1 MLTSE
6 GTAVILSILIKCP
19 TMAGLTGALESAMTA
34 SSTVSSLVSSP
45 GITQGPIPL
54 EPRREDRNS
63 DTFCTVGVPWPPF
76 KACHTPF
83 QGLNAS
89 SQTFNFGLRGRQKVS
104 RRRRRE
110 CSVWESWG
118 KLAKTP
124 TDCSVWESWGKQAR
138 TFPVSA
144 WGQHP
149 EDPKAIPGE

>member
-54 EPRREDRNS
+54 EPRREDRSS

-89 SQTFNFGLRGRQKVS
+89 SQTFNFGLRGRQKLSQSEEGVFSLGIFGETSGEISSVS
-104 RRRRRE
+104 
-110 CSVWESWG
+110 VG
-118 KLAKTP
+118 A
-124 TDCSVWESWGKQAR
+124 A
-138 TFPVSA
+138 
-144 WGQHP
+144 
-149 EDPKAIPGE
+149 PGESNGLPR